1 MSIKKTLSLDK
12 AFFISGKGY
21 QSKPGYYF
29 LDFVTL
35 FNIRETA
42 KLTVA
47 PITAKIIVFAISSER
62 ILGKTL
68 NKVPDAVAGGVI
80 SAVSRITVDDKAK
93 SEEGNPKKPR
103 DGG

>member
-1 MSIKKTLSLDK
+1 MLNL
-12 AFFISGKGY
+12 F
-21 QSKPGYYF
+21 QYYCF

-68 NKVPDAVAGGVI
+68 NKVPEAVPAFKEILVSIYPEFISGSFPLLRFLLLSTCSELAEESTVI
-80 SAVSRITVDDKAK
+80 
-93 SEEGNPKKPR
+93 
-103 DGG
+103 

>member
-1 MSIKKTLSLDK
+1 MLNL
-12 AFFISGKGY
+12 F
-21 QSKPGYYF
+21 QYYF

-62 ILGKTL
+62 MFGKTL
-68 NKVPDAVAGGVI
+68 NKVPDTVPVFKEILASIYPEFI
-80 SAVSRITVDDKAK
+80 SGSFPLLRFL
-93 SEEGNPKKPR
+93 P
-103 DGG
+103 